1 MIKVNYII
9 KTIRL
14 LIMMSYISLMFGLLW
29 YIICDFV
36 LVDQT
41 ENVSA
46 EEQDPAIYENFLTHF
61 AITEKSTT
69 DQMWALTYFAFTTVS
84 TVGFGD
90 FHPRSN
96 TERLIGSIVML
107 LGVMINSI
115 VVESLALMIK
125 GIRMVDDDYEEYA

>member
-1 MIKVNYII
+1 MQKDGTYKEVVEEHFTVVRVMYFSF
-9 KTIRL
+9 T
-14 LIMMSYISLMFGLLW
+14 SL
-29 YIICDFV
+29 
-36 LVDQT
+36 
-41 ENVSA
+41 
-46 EEQDPAIYENFLTHF
+46 
-61 AITEKSTT
+61 
-69 DQMWALTYFAFTTVS
+69 S

-96 TERLIGSIVML
+96 AERLIGSIVML

>member
-1 MIKVNYII
+1 
-9 KTIRL
+9 
-14 LIMMSYISLMFGLLW
+14 MMSYISLMFGLLW

-36 LVDQT
+36 LVSQT
-41 ENVSA
+41 KNVSS
-46 EEQDPAIYENFLTHF
+46 EEQDPAVYENFLTHF
-61 AITEKSTT
+61 GITEKSTM
-69 DQMWALTYFAFTTVS
+69 DQMWALTYFAFTTLS

-96 TERLIGSIVML
+96 SERLIGSIVML